1 MSEELTAALLSS
13 QAMDE
18 YLELRTGQ
26 EIIDDIQ
33 TALASL
39 SAEVVRLKA
48 NKSNI
53 LSVVNCDFNSRRNLG

>member
-33 TALASL
+33 AALASL
-39 SAEVVRLKA
+39 SAENERLKA
-48 NKSNI
+48 NESNI
-53 LSVVNCDFNSRRNLG
+53 LSVTNCDFNSRRNLG

>member
-1 MSEELTAALLSS
+1 MSKELTAALLSS

-33 TALASL
+33 AALASL
-39 SAEVVRLKA
+39 RAENERLKA
-48 NKSNI
+48 NESNI